1 MRKRISDSHRNSQ
14 ATSSVYVRNGIS
26 MLILGLFLI
35 SSVSWNGCSS
45 DDDEQRVFERKAFQE
60 PSGITRTNSSGAIQ
74 SEDSDDWRVSP
85 FYSGLV
91 QVEPAFPNPSI
102 ATDRVNI
109 HVTVNSIDVIRGL
122 LVGVYDPAYGVRVIW
137 SLYENP
143 LPVGLQVI
151 QVNTMLFGR
160 FNTIESAR
168 GLHRVIL
175 FDGNENVLSYGDI
188 LVE

>member
-1 MRKRISDSHRNSQ
+1 MQ
-14 ATSSVYVRNGIS
+14 TSSLVNTFTSFIRITLALLLV
-26 MLILGLFLI
+26 M
-35 SSVSWNGCSS
+35 SVGCSS
-45 DDDEQRVFERKAFQE
+45 NDDEQRIFEREAFQE
-60 PSGITRTNSSGAIQ
+60 PSGLTRTNASGAIQ
-74 SEDSDDWRVSP
+74 AEDSDDWRVSP
-85 FYSGLV
+85 YYAGLV
-91 QVEPAFPNPSI
+91 QVDPAFPNPAFAS
-102 ATDRVNI
+102 DLVNL
-109 HVTVNSIDVIRGL
+109 HVTVNSIDAIRGL

-151 QVNTMLFGR
+151 QLNTLLLGR

-175 FDGNENVLSYGDI
+175 FDSNENVLSYGDI

>member
-1 MRKRISDSHRNSQ
+1 MRKRILDSHL
-14 ATSSVYVRNGIS
+14 SSHSTASVRIGSGIS
-26 MLILGLFLI
+26 ILILGLVLI
-35 SSVSWNGCSS
+35 SSISWSGCSS
-45 DDDEQRVFERKAFQE
+45 DDDEQRLFERKAFQE

-74 SEDSDDWRVSP
+74 SEDSEDWRVSP
-85 FYSGLV
+85 FYAGLV
-91 QVEPAFPNPSI
+91 QVDPAYPNPTF
-102 ATDRVNI
+102 ATDQVNI

-143 LPVGLQVI
+143 LPVGLEVI
-151 QVNTMLFGR
+151 QLNTMQFGR

>member
-1 MRKRISDSHRNSQ
+1 MRKRISGSHHRSVI
-14 ATSSVYVRNGIS
+14 TTPSRFRSSFPMLVLG
-26 MLILGLFLI
+26 LILISLFT
-35 SSVSWNGCSS
+35 WNGCSS
-45 DDDEQRVFERKAFQE
+45 DDDEQRLFERKAFQE

-74 SEDSDDWRVSP
+74 SEDSEDWRVSP
-85 FYSGLV
+85 FYAGLV
-91 QVEPAFPNPSI
+91 QVDPAYPNPTFV
-102 ATDRVNI
+102 TDRVNI

-143 LPVGLQVI
+143 LPVGLEVI
-151 QVNTMLFGR
+151 QLNTMQFGR